1 MSWSSLLNF
10 SSSPSSRNR
19 RALVLNYRPKHINSS
34 PQLKYLGSLFDR
46 VSAGNASASVYREL
60 AAYYKDGLNVE
71 KNPALYEEYTKNVG
85 VTLAV
90 TPIAMR

>member
-1 MSWSSLLNF
+1 M
-10 SSSPSSRNR
+10 
-19 RALVLNYRPKHINSS
+19 
-34 PQLKYLGSLFDR
+34 
-46 VSAGNASASVYREL
+46 SAGNASASVYREL

>member
-1 MSWSSLLNF
+1 M
-10 SSSPSSRNR
+10 
-19 RALVLNYRPKHINSS
+19 
-34 PQLKYLGSLFDR
+34 
-46 VSAGNASASVYREL
+46 SAGNASASVYREL

-85 VTLAV
+85 VALAV